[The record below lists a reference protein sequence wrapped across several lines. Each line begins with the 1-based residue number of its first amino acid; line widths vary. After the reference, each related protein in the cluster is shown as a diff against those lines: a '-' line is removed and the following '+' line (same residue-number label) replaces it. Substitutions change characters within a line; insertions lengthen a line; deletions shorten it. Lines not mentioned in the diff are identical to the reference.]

1 MTMIGVPDSSVN
13 VLGETLETCSNT
25 PLTGFFRDGCCNT
38 SDQDAG
44 CHTVCAVM
52 TRAFLDFSRS
62 RGNDLTAPNPAF
74 GFPGLKAGDRWCLCA
89 SRWLEAYRN
98 DCAPRVVLAATHRK
112 TLEIV
117 PLEALTSH
125 ADGLHH

>member
-1 MTMIGVPDSSVN
+1 MAETETETPIN
-13 VLGETLETCSNT
+13 VLGERLETCSNT

-44 CHTVCAVM
+44 RHTVCAVM
-52 TRAFLDFSRS
+52 TRAFLDFSRG
-62 RGNDLTAPNPAF
+62 RGNDLATPNPAV

-89 SRWLEAYRN
+89 ARWQEARRAG
-98 DCAPRVVLAATHRK
+98 CAPPVILAATHEG

-117 PLEALTSH
+117 PFSDLRQH
-125 ADGLHH
+125 AADIH